1 MTYTLFL
8 YIVICT
14 LTISLPIGIVITI
27 KSYKKKIKNIEEI
40 VSLQKSPSMMGDDR
54 IKYTNDLLLFIDN
67 TITSELLNEKRFDIF
82 LHQQNKNL
90 DFDEV
95 IKKVSSNTFNAI
107 QKNIFM
113 DENLMVTPEYLMRYI
128 QKKTFITYFTYIQK
142 NVSDQL

>member
-1 MTYTLFL
+1 MTYILFL
-8 YIVICT
+8 YIVICI
-14 LTISLPIGIVITI
+14 LTISLPICIVITI